1 MGCPQGTTAWLRGG
15 DLGIIVRSM
24 FMTRALIPSL
34 AALTL
39 SGCALFQPKA
49 ATVAAPPVAAAA
61 PAVVPPPNP
70 GPLGASG
77 QSAAALDQ
85 SSAADIAAATA
96 VPEPA
101 GERSLG
107 TVVVGLGSPAEQ
119 GFWIK
124 TALAA
129 APGKGRVETASGA
142 SVNVDL
148 IPGTGGALLSLA
160 AFRQLGLSLTDLP
173 EVTVYAN

>member
-1 MGCPQGTTAWLRGG
+1 MY
-15 DLGIIVRSM
+15 
-24 FMTRALIPSL
+24 MTRALILSL

-39 SGCALFQPKA
+39 SGCALFQPEA
-49 ATVAAPPVAAAA
+49 DPVVAAA
-61 PAVVPPPNP
+61 PAVAAPPPNP
-70 GPLGASG
+70 GPLGVAG
-77 QSAAALDQ
+77 QSADALDQ

-96 VPEPA
+96 APTGARE
-101 GERSLG
+101 LG
-107 TVVVGLGSPAEQ
+107 RVVVALGSPAEQ

-124 TALAA
+124 TALVTV
-129 APGKGRVETASGA
+129 PGKGRVETASGA

-148 IPGTGGALLSLA
+148 LPGTGGALLSLA

>member
-1 MGCPQGTTAWLRGG
+1 MY
-15 DLGIIVRSM
+15 
-24 FMTRALIPSL
+24 MTRALILSL

-39 SGCALFQPKA
+39 SGCALFQRE
-49 ATVAAPPVAAAA
+49 AAPVVAAA
-61 PAVVPPPNP
+61 PAAVRPPNP
-70 GPLGASG
+70 GPLGVAG

-85 SSAADIAAATA
+85 SSAADVAAATA
-96 VPEPA
+96 TPEPA
-101 GERSLG
+101 GERGLG
-107 TVVVGLGSPAEQ
+107 TVVVALGSPAEQ
-119 GFWIK
+119 GFWLK
-124 TALAA
+124 SLLVTV
-129 APGKGRVETASGA
+129 PGKGRVETASGA

>member
-1 MGCPQGTTAWLRGG
+1 
-15 DLGIIVRSM
+15 
-24 FMTRALIPSL
+24 MTRALIVSL

-49 ATVAAPPVAAAA
+49 DAVVAPA
-61 PAVVPPPNP
+61 PAVAAPPPNP
-70 GPLGASG
+70 GPLGVSG

-96 VPEPA
+96 VPEPS

-107 TVVVGLGSPAEQ
+107 AVVVALGSPAEQ

-124 TALAA
+124 SALVTV
-129 APGKGRVETASGA
+129 PGKGRVVTASGA

-160 AFRQLGLSLTDLP
+160 AFRQLGLGLTDLP

>member
-1 MGCPQGTTAWLRGG
+1 MY
-15 DLGIIVRSM
+15 IN
-24 FMTRALIPSL
+24 RALILSL

-49 ATVAAPPVAAAA
+49 RPVPVAAPAAV
-61 PAVVPPPNP
+61 PAVAPPPTP
-70 GPLGASG
+70 GPLGVSG
-77 QSAAALDQ
+77 QSADALDQ
-85 SSAADIAAATA
+85 SSEADIAAATA

-107 TVVVGLGSPAEQ
+107 TAVVALGSPAEQ

-124 TALAA
+124 TALVTV
-129 APGKGRVETASGA
+129 PGKGRVETAAGA

-173 EVTVYAN
+173 EVTVYAD